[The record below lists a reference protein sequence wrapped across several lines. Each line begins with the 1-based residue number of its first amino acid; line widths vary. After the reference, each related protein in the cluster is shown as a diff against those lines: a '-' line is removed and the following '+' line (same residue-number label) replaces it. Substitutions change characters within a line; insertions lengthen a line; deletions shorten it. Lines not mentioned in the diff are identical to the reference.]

1 MQLYKTLNKF
11 NKRMV
16 ESKKTEHFMKDKFCQ
31 FSFTTDD
38 PKKPSQEENKA
49 SK

>member
-1 MQLYKTLNKF
+1 MHLYKTLNKF

-16 ESKKTEHFMKDKFCQ
+16 ESKKTEHYMKDKFCQ
-31 FSFTTDD
+31 FSFTTNDS
-38 PKKPSQEENKA
+38 KPSKEENKA